1 MRDDSSVDSAVIGAI
16 RHYLYQTGQLLNL
29 VLRRPDAKELLAVR
43 LAPDTFDTGF
53 HFAVAIQFAARA
65 LCLPSGGPVPEI
77 VEPYNEDS
85 LRSLYKEVTQGI
97 DPVTSLDWNEKLLH
111 IAGEAQLEQVTADYV
126 VRFAYPNM
134 LFHFTQAY
142 AGLRHAG
149 LQIGKAD
156 FDGFHRY

>member
-1 MRDDSSVDSAVIGAI
+1 MRDDPSVDSAVIDAI
-16 RHYLYQTGQLLNL
+16 KHYLNQTGQLLDV

-65 LCLPSGGPVPEI
+65 LCLPLGRPVPEI

-97 DPVTSLDWNEKLLH
+97 ESVTSLDWNEKLLH
-111 IAGEAQLEQVTADYV
+111 IAGEAQLDQVTADYV

-149 LQIGKAD
+149 LHIGKAD